1 MVIPTIHFRSEYSS
15 IPLRIAKGHFATS
28 HSHLNYYIDM
38 TYTKHRLS
46 EAREAAKEL
55 AIQLQDTRFVDT
67 ILCLDGTEV
76 LGACLA
82 EALIDLG
89 VRNKNEHNTIYVLS
103 PEYTSGSQYI
113 FRENTAHLI
122 QNRHVLLLAASVTT
136 GNTVRG
142 ALEAV
147 RYYGGEPVGVC
158 SIFSCLEECEGF
170 PVTAIFYSGVLD
182 GYQCLPSNQCPLCRA
197 GVRLDGLVNSYGI
210 SSFYR

>member
-46 EAREAAKEL
+46 EAKQAAKEL
-55 AIQLQDTRFVDT
+55 AIQYHKTDCVDT

-82 EALIDLG
+82 DALTELG
-89 VRNKNEHNTIYVLS
+89 VRNKNEHDTIYVLS
-103 PEYTSGSQYI
+103 PESNSGQYI

-122 QNRHVLLLAASVTT
+122 QNRHVLVLAASVTT
-136 GNTVRG
+136 GNTVRA

-147 RYYGGEPVGVC
+147 RYYGGVPAGIC
-158 SIFSCLEECEGF
+158 SIFSCLEECSGF

-197 GVRLDGLVNSYGI
+197 GVKLDGLVNSYGI

>member
-1 MVIPTIHFRSEYSS
+1 MVIPTIHFRSEYSN

-55 AIQLQDTRFVDT
+55 AIQLQDSRYVDT

-82 EALIDLG
+82 QALTDLG

-136 GNTVRG
+136 GNTVRA

-170 PVTAIFYSGVLD
+170 PVTSIFLSGVLED
-182 GYQCLPSNQCPLCRA
+182 YQCLPSNQCPLCKA
-197 GVRLDGLVNSYGI
+197 GVKLDGLVNMYGI